1 MNIVMLSRS
10 PELYSTRR
18 LLEAAA
24 RRGHDIRIVDILQ
37 CVLVLRS
44 GKPDLVCHGASLAQT
59 DAVLPRI
66 GASVTAQGLAVI
78 RQFEA
83 MGIPTLV
90 PSDGLEKSRNKLRCL
105 QHLAAAGIGVP
116 DSSYGFDAAAHPAM
130 VDAVGG
136 TPLIL
141 KLLEGA
147 HGQGVVLADAESTC
161 SSVMDTLRAL
171 QASFL
176 AQRFI
181 GEAAGCDLRCFVI
194 GGEVV
199 ATMQRRAAEGEF
211 RSNLHRGGT
220 ASRIEATPAEI
231 DTAVRAARLSGLPVA
246 GVDILR
252 SARGPLV
259 MEVNS
264 SPGLEG
270 IEGIS
275 GIDIADRVI
284 AELERIADRQLH

>member
-18 LLEAAA
+18 LMEAAHQ
-24 RRGHDIRIVDILQ
+24 RGHDIRIVDILR

-44 GKPDLVCHGASLAQT
+44 GKPDLLYDGASLAGT

-90 PSDGLEKSRNKLRCL
+90 SSEGLETSRNKLRCL
-105 QHLAAAGIGVP
+105 QCLAAAGIGVP
-116 DSSYGFDAAAHPAM
+116 DSSYGFDATAHGPM
-130 VDAVGG
+130 VGAVGG

-147 HGQGVVLADAESTC
+147 HGQGVVLAETESTC
-161 SSVMDTLRAL
+161 SSVMETLRAL

-220 ASRIEATPAEI
+220 ASRVEASSDEI
-231 DTAVRAARLSGLPVA
+231 RTAVEAARLSGLSVA

-270 IEGIS
+270 IESIS
-275 GIDIADRVI
+275 GTDIAGRVI
-284 AELERIADRQLH
+284 AELERIVVSQLH